1 MAGLLGFET
10 DQSAGWGAITIDAA
24 GRIVVPKAIRTRL
37 GLEAGSRLLL
47 REEAGNR
54 LVLEPVSDAAVPV
67 EADGILVI
75 RGRLVGEIPDHRA
88 QRAQRVQYL
97 GRVGR

>member
-1 MAGLLGFET
+1 MEIT
-10 DQSAGWGAITIDAA
+10 ITIDAA
-24 GRIVVPKAIRTRL
+24 GRIVVPSAIRTRL

-54 LVLEPVSDAAVPV
+54 LVLEPAADAAVPV

-75 RGRLVGEIPDHRA
+75 RGRLAGEIPDHRA
-88 QRAQRVQYL
+88 QRGQRIRSL